1 MTSRLSITTL
11 SVALGVLLVFAF
23 LVLVSWA
30 VIDNALTV
38 YATPEMQSPFLQ
50 AYNPNQ
56 AFDRFRDSTFSG
68 SRGSAAGAGAGRG
81 FATHE
86 KSIDQELIMQ
96 WTDGPAL
103 LSALENDTTSLLAAT
118 GAQILSHTGN
128 DIDGFHIR
136 YVEGKSTGTVVIK
149 PPERIPNPEQYWRQ
163 PLHPGEAAVWVRIRI
178 EETWF
183 KAGVP
188 SQHGATFLPRLQ
200 GS

>member
-1 MTSRLSITTL
+1 MTLKRSIRTLSI
-11 SVALGVLLVFAF
+11 ALGAAF
-23 LVLVSWA
+23 LFVCFVLVSWS
-30 VIDNALTV
+30 VVENALTV

-50 AYNPNQ
+50 AYTANQ
-56 AFDRFRDSTFSG
+56 VFDRFRDANFSG
-68 SRGSAAGAGAGRG
+68 SQGSGAAAGAGRG

-86 KSIDQELIMQ
+86 KNIDQELIMQ

-103 LSALENDTTSLLAAT
+103 LSALDNDMTSLLAAT

-136 YVEGKSTGTVVIK
+136 YVEGKSAGTVVIK
-149 PPERIPNPEQYWRQ
+149 PAERIPNPEQYCRQ

-188 SQHGATFLPRLQ
+188 SRGAIFLPRLQ